1 MDQSVN
7 FKKEPLNRKGAFL
20 YVSKRHAFGTDAL
33 LLSHFAEAKR
43 RDSYVDLGTGCGIIP
58 FVLLRDGRVEK
69 ATGVDISE
77 EAVFLARKTAE
88 ERGLADKFNIVLG
101 DIKDLPAEIGF
112 GCHNLVTCNP
122 PYFVSGSGIKNLD
135 GVEATARHE
144 VDCTLDDVLSAAF
157 RLLNTS
163 GRFCMCHRPERLTEI
178 LSKMSAYKLEPKRLR
193 FVCQRFSLQPFLVL
207 VEGKKCSKPGMT
219 VLPTLSLSESV
230 DEMLKIYGDY
240 KEGYKLLVCQ

>member
-1 MDQSVN
+1 MDQSIK
-7 FKKEPLNRKGAFL
+7 FKKEPLDRKGAFL
-20 YVSKRHAFGTDAL
+20 YVSKHHAFGTDAL
-33 LLSHFAEAKR
+33 LLADFADAKR

-58 FVLLRDGRVEK
+58 FVLLRDEK
-69 ATGVDISE
+69 VNKAIGVDISE

-88 ERGLADKFNIVLG
+88 ERELSHKFNIIHG
-101 DIKDLPAEIGF
+101 DIKALPSEIGF

-122 PYFVSGSGIKNLD
+122 PYFVSGSGIKNPD
-135 GVEATARHE
+135 GVEAVARHE

-163 GRFCMCHRPERLTEI
+163 GRFCMCHRPDRLTEI
-178 LSKMSAYKLEPKRLR
+178 LAKMSAHKLEPKRLR
-193 FVCQRFSLQPFLVL
+193 FVCQRFSLAPFLVL

-240 KEGYKLLVCQ
+240 KEGYNLY